1 TGLFAEAAESL
12 GRHKRG
18 EARAD
23 LMAVDDLDEAYS
35 ALRERMGGGETVLLK
50 ASRGVAM
57 ERLVPLFERD
67 FGGQDD
73 SPGEGGD

>member
-1 TGLFAEAAESL
+1 MS
-12 GRHKRG
+12 
-18 EARAD
+18 
-23 LMAVDDLDEAYS
+23 VDDLDEAYS